1 MSATEQRVITDRDE
15 GKSHGTSA
23 MNSHPGAAS
32 TDYDHSS
39 TSNPSN
45 NDNDRLEVVSF
56 DEDGGGDGGGDA
68 DGSDRED
75 EKRQLTRYTLL
86 YAGCAAVNSCNL
98 GYDIGI
104 STTAGRLVQQDLN
117 LTNPQRE
124 ILIGSMNFW
133 ASTYNN
139 IIICAVDLTHE
150 DGVCV
155 GKSWMVSLTLV
166 CLLSLSTLHVDF
178 DVST

>member
-1 MSATEQRVITDRDE
+1 MKSSLLHQQPPKPQPLSNFNESVDVDEESTPKSGITR
-15 GKSHGTSA
+15 
-23 MNSHPGAAS
+23 S
-32 TDYDHSS
+32 TY
-39 TSNPSN
+39 
-45 NDNDRLEVVSF
+45 
-56 DEDGGGDGGGDA
+56 
-68 DGSDRED
+68 
-75 EKRQLTRYTLL
+75 L
-86 YAGCAAVNSCNL
+86 YAACAAVNSCNL